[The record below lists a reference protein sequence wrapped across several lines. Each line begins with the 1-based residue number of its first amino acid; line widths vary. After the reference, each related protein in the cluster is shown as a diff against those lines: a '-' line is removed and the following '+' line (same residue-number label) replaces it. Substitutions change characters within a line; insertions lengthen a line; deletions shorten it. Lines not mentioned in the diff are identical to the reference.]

1 MNGILRPRGDPCRLS
16 SRRSFCVIDGPRLP
30 LETIDIARRA
40 GYPRNADQGLQPQ
53 ESLQHDIRCDGVILE
68 NQSGFYRSR
77 EGLSRQAPPAATQA
91 HRAAVYCAHRH
102 ERQPLPWRLQRMM
115 TPAMERPS
123 LARPS
128 STPMGETLNRP
139 VPIPAPK
146 TASLLRLLLQSPSES
161 AVYLSSAQDLLLSGK
176 VEEAIWFLG
185 RSLRIGI
192 QDPGIHAA
200 VGNLVQSSGD
210 VTAAAACY
218 RRGLVLEPRS
228 PVFYLNLTLT
238 LASESDARSDGRI
251 RLLQRALLLAPDLH
265 QAHYLLAQGLLRTG
279 EEGEA
284 ERCYRQCL
292 HFAPAHVG
300 ARLELGNLF
309 RGLSRMAEAEDL
321 YRQVIILSP
330 SDSKGYG
337 NLGNL
342 CREGY
347 RFLEASGLH
356 QRSTILNPN
365 DPRSWINRGNALKAG
380 GLIQEAVRCYRI
392 AIQRLENCPEA
403 YMNLGTG
410 LYELGNPSE
419 AERAFEHALTI
430 KPDFA
435 EAHWNRSLA
444 HLLRGRFKTGWA
456 FYEWRFL
463 HPPLNI
469 KKRAGEFQEWDG
481 KVSLQGQSILLYAE
495 QGFGDTIQFVRFA
508 EVLTQMGARV
518 TLEVPSA
525 LKALFSDL
533 KVQGVIAAGDPAPAQ
548 DFQCPLMSLPFAL
561 GIDEQRLPMV
571 SGYIVPL
578 PSRVEHW
585 RAYLRTGDRK
595 KVGVIV
601 SGNPRHAG
609 DHARSIPLSAFDPIL
624 QQDVDFYLLQKE
636 VREADLAFARGI
648 PNLSLMHDLIMDFA
662 DTAALIAHLDLVISV
677 DTSVAHL
684 AAAMGSPTWVLL
696 PFVPDW
702 RWLLDRRDSPW
713 YPSVRLYRQDA
724 SRVWKG
730 ALEKIAADLRIAFS
744 GPERIS

>member
-1 MNGILRPRGDPCRLS
+1 MAPRAYDDPCNGKTL
-16 SRRSFCVIDGPRLP
+16 
-30 LETIDIARRA
+30 A
-40 GYPRNADQGLQPQ
+40 
-53 ESLQHDIRCDGVILE
+53 
-68 NQSGFYRSR
+68 
-77 EGLSRQAPPAATQA
+77 
-91 HRAAVYCAHRH
+91 
-102 ERQPLPWRLQRMM
+102 
-115 TPAMERPS
+115 TPAFQRPI
-123 LARPS
+123 
-128 STPMGETLNRP
+128 GETLNRP
-139 VPIPAPK
+139 VTIPAPE
-146 TASLLRLLLQSPSES
+146 TISLQRLLLQSPSES
-161 AVYLSSAQDLLLSGK
+161 AVYLATAQDLLHAGK
-176 VEEAIWFLG
+176 MEAAIWFLG

-200 VGNLVQSSGD
+200 VGNLFQSSGN

-218 RRGLVLEPRS
+218 RRGLVLEPGS

-265 QAHYLLAQGLLRTG
+265 QAHYLLAQTLQKAGDAVN
-279 EEGEA
+279 EA
-284 ERCYRQCL
+284 EHGFRQCL
-292 HFAPAHVG
+292 HLAPAHVG
-300 ARLELGNLF
+300 ARLELGNLL
-309 RGLSRMAEAEDL
+309 RGLSRLSEADGL
-321 YRQVIILSP
+321 YRQVIILAP
-330 SDSKGYG
+330 SDPKGYG

-342 CREGY
+342 CREGH
-347 RFLEASGLH
+347 RFLESSVLH
-356 QRSTILNPN
+356 QRSTTLTPN
-365 DPRSWINRGNALKAG
+365 DPRSWINRGNALKSG
-380 GLIQEAVRCYRI
+380 GLLQEAVRCYRI

-469 KKRAGEFQEWDG
+469 KKRAGKFPEWDG

-495 QGFGDTIQFVRFA
+495 QGFGDTIQFVRFG

-525 LKALFSDL
+525 LKALFADL
-533 KVQGVIAAGDPAPAQ
+533 KVKGVIAPGDPVPAQ
-548 DFQCPLMSLPFAL
+548 DFQFPLMSLPFAL
-561 GIDEQRLPMV
+561 GIDDQRLPML
-571 SGYIVPL
+571 SAYIVPL
-578 PSRVEHW
+578 PSRVKNW
-585 RAYLRTGDRK
+585 RAHLRPGERK
-595 KVGVIV
+595 KVGIVV
-601 SGNPRHAG
+601 SGNPRHSG

-624 QQDVDFYLLQKE
+624 RQDVDFYLLQKE
-636 VREADLAFARGI
+636 VREADMAFSHGI
-648 PNLSLMHDLIMDFA
+648 PNLHLMHDLIMDFA

-696 PFVPDW
+696 PSIPDW
-702 RWLLDRRDSPW
+702 RWMLDRKDSPW
-713 YPSVRLYRQDA
+713 YPGVRLYRQDA

-730 ALEKIAADLRIAFS
+730 TLERVAADLQVALS